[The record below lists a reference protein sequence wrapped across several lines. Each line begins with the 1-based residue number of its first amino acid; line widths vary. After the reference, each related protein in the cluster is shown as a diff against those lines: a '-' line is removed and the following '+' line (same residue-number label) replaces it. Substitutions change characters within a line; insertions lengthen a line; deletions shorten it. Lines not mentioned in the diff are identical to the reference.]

1 MPSARLIY
9 ADSVRD
15 PDLYLAT
22 GISVGDPFTY
32 VETDGKRVIVTSELE
47 ADAARRNS
55 TATDVWT
62 GTEFGAREL
71 IKGGMD
77 WNAASL
83 EVVHRVLHRLGVDDV
98 AVPPSFPLELADY
111 LRAREVTVHT
121 DRAGYEMR
129 RRVKDERALA
139 GIRIAQRA
147 TEAAFAR
154 VVELLGASTPGADGL
169 ALDGET
175 LTAERLTTA
184 IEDVLRTHGC
194 EGEPPLVGNGP
205 TGANVHEHGSGP
217 IRPHESVIVDIF
229 PRHAATRFFADM
241 TRTFCF
247 GKAPD
252 QLLHMHAT
260 VYEAL
265 RVSTERIAAGVNG
278 KVVWEAA
285 CDAIEAGGYRTTRG
299 LADGESLDEDFF
311 HGLGHGVGVEVH
323 EAPNM
328 GLAGDD
334 LVVGDVVT
342 IEPGVYRKGFGGIRL
357 EDLAVVREGGCEV
370 LTDFPY
376 DLEINAYAEPGTVP

>member
-1 MPSARLIY
+1 VIH
-9 ADSVRD
+9 ADSIRD
-15 PDLYLAT
+15 PDLFLAS
-22 GISVGDPFTY
+22 GISVVDPFTY
-32 VETDGKRVIVTSELE
+32 VETDAKRVIVTSELE

-71 IKGGMD
+71 LKSGM
-77 WNAASL
+77 NYNEASL
-83 EVVHRVLHRLGVDDV
+83 EVVRRALEKLDV
-98 AVPPSFPLELADY
+98 RDAAVPPSFPVELADY
-111 LRAREVTVHT
+111 LREHGITVRA
-121 DRAGYEMR
+121 DRACFEMR

-154 VVELLGASTPGADGL
+154 VVEVLGASSPGADGL
-169 ALDGET
+169 VFEGET
-175 LTAERLTTA
+175 LSAERLTAA
-184 IEDVLRTHGC
+184 IEDVLRACGC

-205 TGANVHEHGSGP
+205 IGANVHEHGSGP

-229 PRHAATRFFADM
+229 PRHTASRFFADM

-247 GKAPD
+247 GEAPE
-252 QLLHMHAT
+252 QLRHMHAT

-265 RVSTERIAAGVNG
+265 RVSTDRIAAGVNG
-278 KVVWEAA
+278 RAVWEAA
-285 CDAIEAGGYRTTRG
+285 CDVVEAGGFSTTRG

-334 LVVGDVVT
+334 LIAGDVVT

-357 EDLAVVREGGCEV
+357 EDLAVVREGGCDV

-376 DLEINAYAEPGTVP
+376 DLEIKA